1 MAAKKL
7 NYKQALEEIEQ
18 IVRKIENEEL
28 DIDELSSMVKRAA
41 ELIKMCKGKLKDTT
55 ADLENIIE
63 NLED

>member
-7 NYKQALEEIEQ
+7 NYKQALDEIER
-18 IVRKIENEEL
+18 IVSKIENEEP

-41 ELIKMCKGKLKDTT
+41 ELIKMCKGKLKDTA